1 MCVSGKLFKWGDY
14 SMAQQRQSRSPC
26 LQTRNTNVNYENCF
40 KLSVTFNKRE
50 LKLFD
55 WIIDVKKVHYK
66 NKKTLTRVFMKKH
79 V

>member
-1 MCVSGKLFKWGDY
+1 
-14 SMAQQRQSRSPC
+14 MAQQRQSRSPC

-55 WIIDVKKVHYK
+55 
-66 NKKTLTRVFMKKH
+66 
-79 V
+79 